1 MTGRRHSGSARN
13 LPQTAGLIWTL
24 RKVAQKR
31 PDSCAL
37 TLQELGS
44 LVIQVGG
51 EAGFVV
57 QVEVPVPRRA
67 RCKVDCAWLAINR
80 RTEEL
85 IPIVAWEFDGRD
97 VGIGHVAGDK
107 KRLGNIWKLRT
118 LRPLLMIQALYSFRS
133 APLPC
138 AKDLTL
144 NELTEKGVM
153 IVHDAELLNGAVFAI
168 TSLAL
173 KGAATLGLSV
183 IEGFRCEVPLTRADI
198 SGAR

>member
-1 MTGRRHSGSARN
+1 
-13 LPQTAGLIWTL
+13 
-24 RKVAQKR
+24 
-31 PDSCAL
+31 
-37 TLQELGS
+37 
-44 LVIQVGG
+44 
-51 EAGFVV
+51 
-57 QVEVPVPRRA
+57 
-67 RCKVDCAWLAINR
+67 
-80 RTEEL
+80 
-85 IPIVAWEFDGRD
+85 
-97 VGIGHVAGDK
+97 
-107 KRLGNIWKLRT
+107 
-118 LRPLLMIQALYSFRS
+118 MIQALYSFRS